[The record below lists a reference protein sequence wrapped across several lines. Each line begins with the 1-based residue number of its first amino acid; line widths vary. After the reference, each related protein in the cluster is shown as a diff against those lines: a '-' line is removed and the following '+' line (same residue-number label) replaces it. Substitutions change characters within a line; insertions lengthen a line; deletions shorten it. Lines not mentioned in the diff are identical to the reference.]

1 MPTERVRDRV
11 PHDNDERGDD
21 PVDDRIDERRIE
33 ERPWV
38 IVNPKAGGG
47 ISQKKWARLVGAVS
61 AGLGDIRVRFT
72 EGPGHATALA
82 HEIAMQGGQLIVA
95 FGGDGTASE
104 VAAGLLSASGAGA
117 PPSQMGLIPR
127 GTGGDFRRTLELPT
141 DVAQAAEH
149 IRNSRAHR
157 IDVGH
162 VRFISHEGALSS
174 RIFINVASF
183 GFSSDVAARANL
195 SGKALGAKA
204 AFLGAT
210 VRTLIAYE
218 NSEVMLELD
227 GAAPI
232 RRTLLLAALG
242 NGRYFGGGMKIC
254 PDAKLDSGELSLVTV
269 GDLGKMK
276 VLASLPRLF
285 AGTHLTIENVH
296 GSQVRRLKASPVE
309 PDQVIAI
316 ELDGETPGRLPAT
329 FEVLPRALLVRF

>member
-1 MPTERVRDRV
+1 MPTERVQDRV
-11 PHDNDERGDD
+11 PNRDDERGDD
-21 PVDDRIDERRIE
+21 PIIDDRID

-61 AGLGDIRVRFT
+61 AGLGEIRVRFT
-72 EGPGHATALA
+72 EGTGHATALA

-104 VAAGLLSASGAGA
+104 VAAGLLSASEAGA

-127 GTGGDFRRTLELPT
+127 GTGGDFRRNIDLPT

-162 VRFISHEGALSS
+162 VQFVSHQGELTR

-195 SGKALGAKA
+195 SGK
-204 AFLGAT
+204 
-210 VRTLIAYE
+210 
-218 NSEVMLELD
+218 
-227 GAAPI
+227 
-232 RRTLLLAALG
+232 
-242 NGRYFGGGMKIC
+242 
-254 PDAKLDSGELSLVTV
+254 
-269 GDLGKMK
+269 
-276 VLASLPRLF
+276 
-285 AGTHLTIENVH
+285 
-296 GSQVRRLKASPVE
+296 
-309 PDQVIAI
+309 
-316 ELDGETPGRLPAT
+316 
-329 FEVLPRALLVRF
+329 